1 MEKHKIVF
9 GNSQFMREVGD
20 QSVQLVVTSPPYF
33 DVKDYGNLRGN
44 IGAISSY
51 KKYLKA
57 VGEVFTECYRV
68 LEEGR
73 YCAVNISDIISAAH
87 KYPIPAHYV
96 SLLEGI
102 GFTYRDDIIWK
113 KPSGV
118 GANGAGGASKRFGV
132 FMQNPYPMYYYPNN
146 IHEHILIFRK
156 GRFDFKKLSAK
167 KTEQAKLDILE
178 AKDFISN
185 DIWEFCPQIK
195 NQYNELDHPAMFPD
209 ILPETLIRLYT
220 YQGETVLDPF
230 LGSGTT
236 TKAAKKL
243 NRHSI
248 GYELNPQFLQVM
260 KRRIGFSDDDKD
272 VEVVFRGCEPK
283 EVVE

>member
-1 MEKHKIVF
+1 MSHHKIII
-9 GNSQFMREVGD
+9 GNSQFMREVDG

-33 DVKDYGNLRGN
+33 DVKDYGDDRGN
-44 IGAISSY
+44 IGAIGSY
-51 KKYLKA
+51 NQYLVAMKR
-57 VGEVFTECYRV
+57 VFYECYRV

-73 YCAVNISDIISAAH
+73 YCAINISDIISDSH

-96 SLLEGI
+96 SLMEAV

-132 FMQNPYPMYYYPNN
+132 FIQNPYPMYYYPNN

-156 GRFDFKKLSAK
+156 GKVDFKKISHK
-167 KTEQAKLDILE
+167 KTAQARLDILE
-178 AKDFISN
+178 AKDLISS
-185 DIWEFCPQIK
+185 DVWEFCPQHK

-243 NRHSI
+243 GRNSI
-248 GYELNPQFLQVM
+248 GYDINPKYVPVM
-260 KRRIGFSDDDKD
+260 KRRIGFSDADKD

-283 EVVE
+283 EVSE